1 MQLHNLMEDIVLE
14 KVNEIFD
21 EEAQTKGK
29 GFCTCNQCRMDV
41 TCYVLNRIQ
50 PQYMLSSRGLA
61 HLRSDYQYDMQ
72 KAADLMGLINE
83 GRQKVSHRRRP
94 NVSHDHETETTRPE
108 GPLFNFPTIV
118 GRVFN
123 GKNFEP
129 LKDVEISLLSDGEL
143 VLMINENWQNPYPIA
158 DQTAGNYT
166 FWPYP
171 VAASSLGEKRGF
183 EFELYMEEPGF
194 DEFHHFFEI
203 ELISEETFNDLFH
216 LQRSY
221 KLEDLYLFPL

>member
-1 MQLHNLMEDIVLE
+1 MQLHNLMEDIVFE
-14 KVNEIFD
+14 KVNDIFD
-21 EEAQTKGK
+21 EEQSSQNR
-29 GFCTCNQCRMDV
+29 GFCTCRQCRMDV

-61 HLRSDYQYDMQ
+61 HLRNNYQSDMQ

-83 GRQKVSHRRRP
+83 GIKKVSHRRRP
-94 NVSHDHETETTRPE
+94 HVSHDHETETSTPK

-129 LKDVEISLLSDGEL
+129 LKDVAIYLYSEGGP
-143 VLMINENWQNPYPIA
+143 VPMINENWLNPYPIA

-171 VAASSLGEKRGF
+171 VGAKSVGEARSF
-183 EFELYMEEPGF
+183 EFELFLEAPEF
-194 DEFHHFFEI
+194 DEFHHFFEMKLTA
-203 ELISEETFNDLFH
+203 ENRFNDLFH
-216 LQRSY
+216 LQQSY
-221 KLEDLYLFPL
+221 KMEDLYVFPL